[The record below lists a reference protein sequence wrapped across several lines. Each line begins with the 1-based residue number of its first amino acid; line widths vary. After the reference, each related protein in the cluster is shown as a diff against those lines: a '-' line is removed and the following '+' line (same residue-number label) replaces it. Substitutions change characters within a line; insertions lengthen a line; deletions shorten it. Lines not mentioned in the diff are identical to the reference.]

1 MSDRMKFRNFS
12 YDEFDSPLQ
21 EGSGQLMSNQLIAM
35 LDDARDLAGVPF
47 KITSGYRVEADIE
60 RLIKAGYK
68 VSRNS
73 SHLKGLA
80 ADIACMGSTDRYNML
95 DALMKVG
102 FNRIGIADTFI
113 HVDIDDNKPA
123 FMIWTY

>member
-1 MSDRMKFRNFS
+1 MKFNNFS

-21 EGSGQLMSNQLIAM
+21 EGSGQLVSDELISM
-35 LDDARDLAGVPF
+35 LDYARDLAGVPF
-47 KITSGYRVEADIE
+47 KISSGYRIEADIE
-60 RLIKAGYK
+60 RLLKAGYK

-80 ADIACMGSTDRYNML
+80 ADIVCTSSTDRYNML
-95 DALMKVG
+95 DALMKAG

-113 HVDIDDNKPA
+113 HVDIDPDKPP

>member
-1 MSDRMKFRNFS
+1 MKFRNFT
-12 YDEFDSPLQ
+12 YGEFDSPLQ
-21 EGSGQLMSNQLIAM
+21 EGSGQLMSNQLISM
-35 LDDARDLAGVPF
+35 LDDARDLAGVAF
-47 KITSGYRVEADIE
+47 EITSGYRIEADLD
-60 RLIKAGYK
+60 RLRKQGYK

-113 HVDIDDNKPA
+113 HVDIDQDKPA